1 MSFNFKKMLDKLF
14 ALSYNPIKPIG
25 KEGNNEKVAHNPH
38 QVQF

>member
-1 MSFNFKKMLDKLF
+1 MSFKFKKMLDKLF

-25 KEGNNEKVAHNPH
+25 KEGNNETTTCNPH